1 MFRFEYYEN
10 VISKH
15 HLKAISWKQCAEWSL
30 TNTNYKTGVVFGSGA
45 MTIASVRNIDED
57 TVEII
62 KRRDDSSRPW
72 FYKWGADKLGLY
84 ERVIINRKECT
95 VAVDRMD
102 ENYRIK
108 GAFLGRRDY
117 FYVEQ
122 ADKEAI
128 LNMAGKQERLAFVRH
143 DFWLHKMWKL
153 PTVLASNFSA
163 PRYKS
168 AFKTISWNE
177 SSKLPAQ

>member
-15 HLKAISWKQCAEWSL
+15 HLSSISWKQCAEWSL
-30 TNTNYKTGVVFGSGA
+30 TNTAYKTGLFFGGGN
-45 MTIASVRNIDED
+45 MTIASVRNIDAD
-57 TVEII
+57 TVEVI
-62 KRRDDSSRPW
+62 KRRDDSGKPW
-72 FYKWGADKLGLY
+72 FYKWGTDKLGTY
-84 ERVIINRKECT
+84 ERVIINRRECT

-108 GAFLGRRDY
+108 GPFLGRRDY

-128 LNMAGKQERLAFVRH
+128 LNLTAKQERLAFVRH
-143 DFWLHKMWKL
+143 DFWLHKVWKL
-153 PTVLASNFSA
+153 PTVLWSNLSA
-163 PRYKS
+163 PSYRS
-168 AFKTISWNE
+168 AFKAVNIE
-177 SSKLPAQ
+177 